1 MRNLI
6 PPKHSKYSPSGKH
19 RYANNLLTKILK
31 LNRILTISLCLS
43 NFFLLGVN
51 FIKVLQ
57 AAFTRVDSKSTKK
70 TSSHQCLFALMGP
83 THVKAA
89 CKMLVKLTPGL
100 ISFLIF
106 FICTS
111 ECCVSVKC
119 VTSNSTHQHLSI
131 HHTSSLQLHK
141 ARVYCLGPEICFH
154 KLRFSDIA
162 NFEKP

>member
-1 MRNLI
+1 LVLGSSQFHC
-6 PPKHSKYSPSGKH
+6 PAASKCDAQNEVVKRDS
-19 RYANNLLTKILK
+19 KI
-31 LNRILTISLCLS
+31 TISLCLS

-119 VTSNSTHQHLSI
+119 VTSNSTPLN
-131 HHTSSLQLHK
+131 SSHVIASVTQSACLLFGSGDMFSQIK
-141 ARVYCLGPEICFH
+141 IFGYC
-154 KLRFSDIA
+154 
-162 NFEKP
+162 